1 MKKNAPQDRQPG
13 VVRDIIS
20 YGGSTFAALVAVS
33 LFYITDE
40 YFIGNFVGRDGLS
53 AMALAFP
60 VTLIFT
66 SLATL
71 VEVGS
76 SAVVSELIG
85 KGRRDE
91 AEATMRGNYLYI
103 VILALVL
110 AALGHLFIE
119 PILRILPDH
128 PSDLHIFDYAM
139 AYLKIVLWG
148 VPFLIVM
155 TLTETF
161 MRCIGKPRHVFF
173 LVSTCALANVLFD
186 ILFMVLLGWG
196 MEGAALATLLSEAL
210 GSAITVW
217 YFGFSRQRFASPRQ
231 LCRLSLIGREF
242 AIGGGFAFAELGMC
256 VTEFLLNGV
265 LLYHNAPELLAAI
278 SISNVIL
285 SFVYMPL
292 AGLDTGTQPLV
303 SRLYAEGNIK
313 RCLTVCRTGF
323 CLTMALS
330 AIIYLVL
337 MVFPRELGEFF
348 LPEGKSLSDD
358 MVTFLRYTFLLQ
370 PCVGLTTWA
379 CGIMAALEDE
389 WRNIVVNVV
398 PFVVQV
404 VTIFLLPMLLPIEDV
419 ALNYAFADIAAA
431 LTAMLLLTP
440 FLRGRSLSLRMI
452 FLKQIF

>member
-1 MKKNAPQDRQPG
+1 MSNATQDRQPG

-20 YGGSTFAALVAVS
+20 YGGSTFAALVALS

-40 YFIGNFVGRDGLS
+40 YFIGNFVGKDGLS
-53 AMALAFP
+53 AMALVFP
-60 VTLIFT
+60 VMLIFT
-66 SLATL
+66 SVATL

-85 KGRRDE
+85 KGRRGE
-91 AEATMRGNYLYI
+91 AEAAMCGNYLYMA
-103 VILALVL
+103 ILALVL

-119 PILRILPDH
+119 PILRILPEQ
-128 PSDLHIFDYAM
+128 PSDQHIFGNAT

-148 VPFLIVM
+148 VPFLIVV
-155 TLTETF
+155 TLTVTF

-173 LVSTCALANVLFD
+173 LVSVCALTNVLFD
-186 ILFMVLLGWG
+186 ILFMALLGWG

-210 GSAITVW
+210 GSAIAVW

-231 LCRLSLIGREF
+231 FCRLSLIGREF
-242 AIGGGFAFAELGMC
+242 AIGGGFAFAELAMC
-256 VTEFLLNGV
+256 VTGFLLNGV
-265 LLYHNAPELLAAI
+265 LLYYNASELLAAA

-323 CLTMALS
+323 CLTMSLTT
-330 AIIYLVL
+330 IIYLAL
-337 MVFPRELGEFF
+337 MVFTRELAEFF

-358 MVTFLRYTFLLQ
+358 MVTFLRFTFLLQ

-389 WRNIVVNVV
+389 WRNIVANVV

-404 VTIFLLPMLLPIEDV
+404 VSIFLLPTFLPIEDV
-419 ALNYAFADIAAA
+419 ALNFAFADIAAA
-431 LTAMLLLTP
+431 LMAMLLIGP

-452 FLKQIF
+452 FHF

>member
-1 MKKNAPQDRQPG
+1 MSDKPQDGQSG
-13 VVRDIIS
+13 VVRDILS

-91 AEATMRGNYLYI
+91 AEAAMRGNYLYI
-103 VILALVL
+103 AILALVL
-110 AALGHLFIE
+110 VALGHLFIE

-128 PSDLHIFDYAM
+128 PSNQHIFDNAM
-139 AYLKIVLWG
+139 TYLKIVLWG

-155 TLTETF
+155 TLTQTF

-173 LVSTCALANVLFD
+173 LVSACALANVLFD
-186 ILFMVLLGWG
+186 ILFMALLGWG
-196 MEGAALATLLSEAL
+196 MEGAALATLLSETL
-210 GSAITVW
+210 GAAITVW
-217 YFGFSRQRFASPRQ
+217 YFGFSPQRFTSPRQ
-231 LCRLSLIGREF
+231 FCRLSLIGREF
-242 AIGGGFAFAELGMC
+242 AIGGGFAFAELAMC

-265 LLYHNAPELLAAI
+265 LLYHHEPELLAAI

-285 SFVYMPL
+285 SFAYLPL

-303 SRLYAEGNIK
+303 SRLYAEGNIR

-323 CLTMALS
+323 WLTMSLTT
-330 AIIYLVL
+330 IIYLAL
-337 MVFPRELGEFF
+337 MVFTRELAEIF
-348 LPEGKSLSDD
+348 LAEGNSLSDD
-358 MVTFLRYTFLLQ
+358 MVTFLRYSFLLQ

-379 CGIMAALEDE
+379 CGLMAALEDE

-404 VTIFLLPMLLPIEDV
+404 AAIFLLPKFLPIEAV
-419 ALNYAFADIAAA
+419 ALNYAFADIADA
-431 LTAMLLLTP
+431 LAAMLLIGP
-440 FLRGRSLSLRMI
+440 FLRGRSLSLCMI
-452 FLKQIF
+452 FKS